1 MLALRNLLLSSFL
14 HRFSFHSSAFVFDLL
29 VQSPLFTLLSCAA
42 GLLFVFLFCCLLKY
56 GLLNQSLYLEV
67 LALLLSFL
75 FASLL
80 VMVAL
85 CACSDP

>member
-14 HRFSFHSSAFVFDLL
+14 HRFAFVFDLL

-56 GLLNQSLYLEV
+56 GLLNQSLHLEV